1 LKIVILD
8 LGVANL
14 SNVARAVGGNVSE
27 DPSSLEDADMV
38 ILPGVGSFAAVS
50 ENLGRFREKLEKF
63 VNSGRPLLGICLGMQ
78 LLFEFS
84 EEGEGK
90 GLGLFKGSVK
100 RLSCER
106 VPHIGWSKVYQ
117 TRDCPLFHGIPDGSH
132 FYFVHSFYVAPE
144 DEGIVCGVSECDVP
158 ERKETSRFPVA
169 VWKENIFGVQ
179 FHPEKSGRIGLKLL
193 ENFRNLKKVRF

>member
-1 LKIVILD
+1 MKVVILD

-14 SNVARAVGGNVSE
+14 SNVARAVGGDVSK
-27 DPSSLEDADMV
+27 DPSSLEEADMV

-50 ENLGRFREKLEKF
+50 ENLERLRKKLERF

-78 LLFEFS
+78 LLFESS
-84 EEGEGK
+84 EEGGGR

-117 TRDCPLFHGIPDGSH
+117 TQDCPLFHGIPDGSH
-132 FYFVHSFYVAPE
+132 FYFVHSFYVVPE
-144 DEGIVCGVSECDVP
+144 DGGIVCGVSECDVP
-158 ERKETSRFPVA
+158 EKKKPLRFPVA
-169 VWKENIFGVQ
+169 VWRKNVFGVQ

-193 ENFRNLKKVRF
+193 ENFKKISRR